1 MFNVDKVLK
10 ETAGIYHV
18 YAMLAGPI
26 IKIGVSNNLL
36 QRFNMI
42 YNEYVC
48 RSYSAVL
55 YDVNAYE
62 YPLQLIGYVKGDGQV
77 EGLIHSL
84 IFDKKVPEDKLW
96 GREWFYADSQLLS
109 YVDCMNN
116 CRINGISGIEV
127 FNKIRDLRSEQIGEY
142 AI

>member
-1 MFNVDKVLK
+1 MFNVDKLLK

-42 YNEYVC
+42 YNEYIC
-48 RSYSAVL
+48 RPYSAVL

-62 YPLQLIGYVKGDGQV
+62 YPLQLIGYVQGNGQV
-77 EGLIHSL
+77 ESLIHSV
-84 IFDKKVPEDKLW
+84 IFDKKVPDSKGW
-96 GREWFYADSQLLS
+96 GREWFYADDELLS
-109 YVDCMNN
+109 YVDCLNE
-116 CRINGISGIEV
+116 CRKQGVAGIDV
-127 FNKIRDLRSEQIGEY
+127 YDKIRNMKSNRIGEY
-142 AI
+142 QI